1 VARKKQVIKLIK
13 VKYMNH
19 FDKMAKGGN
28 IQFRKLAKSKGFDII
43 VEEGRFEVSVDA
55 NGNPKTITNWNA
67 KNPVNISAKNS
78 PVITK
83 YKSEIMNYIK
93 GDKMANGGNVET
105 ALQNFDVHNLD
116 SFEKQQ
122 YDMLFNRI
130 GKEETL
136 RILINNVEGD
146 YSQLSPKLRALAKK
160 YKLSQGITMDRKGN
174 MAKGGKI
181 KPKMVRTQ
189 FEEEEFEYGG
199 GGKVS
204 KSEKEKLSNLAY
216 QLQSADEGWIKNNH
230 GKFVEMQNQY
240 KKQFKKVYGHTNY
253 TDPNEMAEG
262 GAIYKGDK
270 VKIKDSSKK
279 MVVKDISKGRKGYVE
294 FSGDAG
300 TYLKGD
306 LEKME
311 KGGYTMPNNCWCYEI
326 GGL

>member
-1 VARKKQVIKLIK
+1 MTKENI
-13 VKYMNH
+13 M
-19 FDKMAKGGN
+19 FAKGGKTQEGE
-28 IQFRKLAKSKGFDII
+28 IQILNALAGYNDGRNLNGILEGMSLSDYRFNKNATQAQVSTVKKNLNSLIKKGF
-43 VEEGRFEVSVDA
+43 VEEKGLGYS
-55 NGNPKTITNWNA
+55 
-67 KNPVNISAKNS
+67 
-78 PVITK
+78 ITK
-83 YKSEIMNYIK
+83 EGANYRR
-93 GDKMANGGNVET
+93 GNMANGGNVET

-160 YKLSQGITMDRKGN
+160 YKLSQGITMAKGGNLANYRKAN

-189 FEEEEFEYGG
+189 FEEEEFDYG
-199 GGKVS
+199 K
-204 KSEKEKLSNLAY
+204 
-216 QLQSADEGWIKNNH
+216 
-230 GKFVEMQNQY
+230 
-240 KKQFKKVYGHTNY
+240 
-253 TDPNEMAEG
+253 G

>member
-1 VARKKQVIKLIK
+1 
-13 VKYMNH
+13 MNH

-160 YKLSQGITMDRKGN
+160 YKLSQGITM
-174 MAKGGKI
+174 AKGGKI

-189 FEEEEFEYGG
+189 FEEEEFDYG
-199 GGKVS
+199 K
-204 KSEKEKLSNLAY
+204 
-216 QLQSADEGWIKNNH
+216 
-230 GKFVEMQNQY
+230 
-240 KKQFKKVYGHTNY
+240 
-253 TDPNEMAEG
+253 G

>member
-1 VARKKQVIKLIK
+1 MHTTD
-13 VKYMNH
+13 KY
-19 FDKMAKGGN
+19 AKGGMMYDLKQDDYVWN
-28 IQFRKLAKSKGFDII
+28 EVGKKLIVDKVTKDEYYLTSFGQSGASPFSKSKVNSYLKSGKW
-43 VEEGRFEVSVDA
+43 SLK
-55 NGNPKTITNWNA
+55 PK
-67 KNPVNISAKNS
+67 KQ
-78 PVITK
+78 
-83 YKSEIMNYIK
+83 EI
-93 GDKMANGGNVET
+93 MANGGNVET

-160 YKLSQGITMDRKGN
+160 YKLSQGITM
-174 MAKGGKI
+174 AKGGKI

-189 FEEEEFEYGG
+189 FEEEEFDYG
-199 GGKVS
+199 K
-204 KSEKEKLSNLAY
+204 
-216 QLQSADEGWIKNNH
+216 
-230 GKFVEMQNQY
+230 
-240 KKQFKKVYGHTNY
+240 
-253 TDPNEMAEG
+253 G